1 MLKQTASF
9 IAFLI
14 TVFEIIGWSCLLIG
28 GSAAI
33 VGYVLFDIV
42 HDTYDQL
49 RRKR

>member
-1 MLKQTASF
+1 MFKQAVDF
-9 IAFLI
+9 IVGSIVL
-14 TVFEIIGWSCLLIG
+14 G

-33 VGYVLFDIV
+33 VGYVLFDIF